1 MQNPSPAAHPLDPL
15 SADEIRAV
23 TALLAREHGV
33 TDGRAP
39 KVARSNAQRGLNNDL
54 LGFLRV
60 HLLEV
65 IRGHEGLFTFATHD
79 LFYNAAGIVHNGAA
93 LRDLLIFKPILQGIN
108 HEAIH
113 LLQISGANNGM
124 LQA

>member
-1 MQNPSPAAHPLDPL
+1 MVKEATVD
-15 SADEIRAV
+15 AV
-23 TALLAREHGV
+23 AT
-33 TDGRAP
+33 
-39 KVARSNAQRGLNNDL
+39 SNAQRGLNNDL

-65 IRGHEGLFTFATHD
+65 IRGHEGLFTFAAHD

-108 HEAIH
+108 HKAIH
-113 LLQISGANNGM
+113 LLQVSGANNGM
-124 LQA
+124 LQAQDAHHT